1 MSTQLSL
8 EFDQEKSR
16 LMKSI
21 LAASNQRAI
30 IKGLVEL
37 YVEFIH
43 IEKSEAP
50 KDEKDNK

>member
-16 LMKSI
+16 LMESI
-21 LAASNQRAI
+21 LTASNQRAI

-37 YVEFIH
+37 YVEFVQV
-43 IEKSEAP
+43 ENSEAS
-50 KDEKDNK
+50 KDEKDN